1 MTDCEVCGEEK
12 ASSIYICA
20 ECLGEH
26 QRKKDKFILELYE
39 RTHDRIEYEI
49 KKLETD
55 LKFLEKWKKEYKKLK
70 Q

>member
-1 MTDCEVCGEEK
+1 MVDCEVCGEEK

-20 ECLGEH
+20 ECLGKH